1 MTGINFSI
9 TSKVFLKKDAIATI
23 KDPVSRQFVTKS
35 LNFKI
40 PNSLMITSPIMSTKF

>member
-9 TSKVFLKKDAIATI
+9 TSKVFLNKDATI
-23 KDPVSRQFVTKS
+23 KDPVSTQFVTKS

-40 PNSLMITSPIMSTKF
+40 PNSLMITSPTMSTKF